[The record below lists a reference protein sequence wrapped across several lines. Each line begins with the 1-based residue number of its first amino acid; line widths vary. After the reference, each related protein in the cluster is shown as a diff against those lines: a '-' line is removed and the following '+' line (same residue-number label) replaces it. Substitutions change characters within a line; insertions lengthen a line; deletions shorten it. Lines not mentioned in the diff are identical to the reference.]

1 METVEQLYS
10 RNPKSTFKLA
20 NGRNRVFT
28 HFWKTMGKKTFS
40 ATCKMGNRI
49 KLEPS
54 DFVIEITV
62 EDMSS
67 CLVNT
72 VQLTNKR

>member
-10 RNPKSTFKLA
+10 RNPKANFKLA

-28 HFWKTMGKKTFS
+28 HFWKTKGKTTFS

-49 KLEPS
+49 KLEPN
-54 DFVIEITV
+54 DIVIEV
-62 EDMSS
+62 
-67 CLVNT
+67 VNC
-72 VQLTNKR
+72 